1 MEIIQFMFW
10 NINSTSIKNS
20 LSIVMHCPTK
30 SEKLKAQNGTYTPT
44 LMFWQHFDV
53 VILLNLLNMKSMTKI
68 SGTVYAYITTSFN
81 LRCEFMKYTLFKI
94 EIACNRMQ
102 FSKMLHEVSE
112 TKVLHHWRHIE
123 YRKLCS
129 NTTTVHQF
137 YIVCMHILWTD
148 FKWSLNC
155 MLRNSIYYTLTY
167 VYTMHKVLPTYQSI
181 YTTRWTYLSAF

>member
-1 MEIIQFMFW
+1 MYNTKLQFFICCRWDSRCLATTATISDISFKFYLISW
-10 NINSTSIKNS
+10 N
-20 LSIVMHCPTK
+20 V
-30 SEKLKAQNGTYTPT
+30 
-44 LMFWQHFDV
+44 
-53 VILLNLLNMKSMTKI
+53 LNMN
-68 SGTVYAYITTSFN
+68 VWLHRVYITTLFN
-81 LRCEFMKYTLFKI
+81 LIYGFMKCILFKI

-112 TKVLHHWRHIE
+112 TKVLHHWRCIE

-167 VYTMHKVLPTYQSI
+167 VHHKDLPILTYTYI
-181 YTTRWTYLSAF
+181 